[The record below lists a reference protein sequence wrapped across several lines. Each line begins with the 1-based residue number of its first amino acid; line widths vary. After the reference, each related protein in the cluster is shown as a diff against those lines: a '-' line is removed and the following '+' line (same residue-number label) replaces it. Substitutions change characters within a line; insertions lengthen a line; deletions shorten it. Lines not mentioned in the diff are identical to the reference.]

1 MEIKTK
7 FNIGDEVCHINDVL
21 EPEVQF
27 DVIHDI
33 IVNSLGVFYNCVPE
47 GYDLLDDTLDLVPE
61 ADLIAKERVA
71 YLRKAIRALV
81 KKEIAA

>member
-21 EPEVQF
+21 DFEVRF
-27 DVIHDI
+27 DVVHDI
-33 IVNSLGVFYNCVPE
+33 VVNSLGVFYNCVPE
-47 GYDLLDDTLDLVPE
+47 GCDLLDDTLEPVPE

-71 YLRKAIRALV
+71 HLRKAIRALI